1 MMLLQ
6 QVLGV
11 KEDAFLIE
19 NNFEGLELDVR
30 SLDYLDQLTKLPK
43 EAVKAAIAVSDKN
56 GESLAISF
64 KNAHPEGDFWLV
76 IPYPRAPSSRQ
87 QTEKL
92 VNKVI
97 SLGIVASL
105 KKKKTDAKK
114 LDAAIRECLSIGL
127 AGGALC
133 DCAIEKEPLSFA
145 FNDSRNERIRGLMEK
160 LASDNGYD
168 LKTIDALEICCG
180 NGMSTAAIRP
190 LFKSVLAMDND
201 RCAVCNGLFYEI
213 LEPADTMVA
222 DAMQLSKFLHVKY
235 GAVVGF
241 MLGTIYEFNKE
252 LWRSIFAESVKV
264 LDDGGFLLLTVNKKE
279 EIDFLAAAYKAMG
292 VKGIVIDNRDEES
305 IYDGWVF
312 YARRQVNKHNI

>member
-6 QVLGV
+6 QALGV

-19 NNFEGLELDVR
+19 NSFEGLEADIR
-30 SLDYLDQLTKLPK
+30 SIDYLDQLTKLPK
-43 EAVKAAIAVSDKN
+43 KAVKAAIAISDKN
-56 GESLAISF
+56 DAPLAISF
-64 KNAHPEGDFWLV
+64 KNTHPEGDFWLV
-76 IPYPRAPSSRQ
+76 IPYPRAPGSRQ

-92 VNKVI
+92 ANKVL
-97 SLGIVASL
+97 SSGVVASL
-105 KKKKTDAKK
+105 KNIKTDSKK
-114 LDAAIRECLSIGL
+114 FDASIRECLSISL

-145 FNDSRNERIRGLMEK
+145 INDRRNQRIRGLMKK
-160 LASDNGYD
+160 LASENGYD

-213 LEPADTMVA
+213 LEPEDTMVA
-222 DAMQLSKFLHVKY
+222 DAMQLSKYLHVKY

-252 LWRSIFAESVKV
+252 LWRSILAESIKV
-264 LDDGGFLLLTVNKKE
+264 LGEGGFLLLTVNKKE
-279 EIDFLAAAYKAMG
+279 EIDFVSAVYKTMG
-292 VKGIVIDNRDEES
+292 LEGIVIDNRDEES

-312 YARRQVNKHNI
+312 YARRQVSNV

>member
-6 QVLGV
+6 QALGV

-19 NNFEGLELDVR
+19 NSFEGLEIDVR

-43 EAVKAAIAVSDKN
+43 EAVKAAIAVSDKS
-56 GESLAISF
+56 GAPLAISF
-64 KNAHPEGDFWLV
+64 KNTHPEGDFWLV
-76 IPYPRAPSSRQ
+76 IPYPRASASRQ
-87 QTEKL
+87 QTETL
-92 VNKVI
+92 ANKVL
-97 SLGIVASL
+97 SSGIVASV
-105 KKKKTDAKK
+105 KKKKTDSKK
-114 LDAAIRECLSIGL
+114 LDAAIRECLSISL

-133 DCAIEKEPLSFA
+133 DCVIEKEPLSFA
-145 FNDSRNERIRGLMEK
+145 FNDSRNKRIRKLMKK
-160 LASDNGYD
+160 LASENGYD
-168 LKTIDALEICCG
+168 LKTVDALEICCG

-201 RCAVCNGLFYEI
+201 RCAVCNGLYYEI
-213 LEPADTMVA
+213 LEPENTMVA
-222 DAMQLSKFLHVKY
+222 DAMQLSKYMHVKY

-252 LWRSIFAESVKV
+252 LWRTIFAESIKV

-279 EIDFLAAAYKAMG
+279 EIDFLASAFKAMNIE
-292 VKGIVIDNRDEES
+292 GIVIDNRDKES

-312 YARRQVNKHNI
+312 YARRKVSKPL